1 MDKITKEL
9 YIDFTSL
16 EISDFSKKYCHSKIY
31 QFKKRLQENRSLPYT
46 VIPPN
51 TPVLK
56 IKFKDG
62 KIKKY
67 KSLSTLTEN
76 LHYIKAL
83 NKSISY
89 DSMLCASAWL
99 LYNFY
104 DVQMDA
110 IQKDFVVAQSIK
122 VAECKDCKFD
132 VDDRKFMVNKNYDWP
147 AMGIYDEKQKI
158 ALCRRM
164 YNGELFRKYY
174 DRSKSDSEN
183 IEYMIQMGMDISR
196 MTYYRLKKDNTPKPT
211 SDERLRIFGY
221 YCNSRTKEEI
231 MSMMGI
237 SRKTYYRLKKE
248 FENRNDTFD
257 TNKSLQN
264 TENQYSYK
272 DDVDTFDTTENRNDT
287 FENQIAPKD
296 AKNENRNDTFDTNK
310 SLQNTENQYSY
321 KDDVDTFDTASS
333 DNTKVCQKYHL
344 GNNIIINNII
354 REKSEEKNES
364 SIPSDYK
371 PIIEKENIKDESFK
385 LFTKEKATTCVS
397 GGGFSFS
404 NDDEQQNAIQDSNE
418 TAIQSESSLPS
429 DYKPIFDGIDDATK
443 KQILL
448 DNEKMKSDME
458 SVKDNPAIQDNFLNV
473 LDDIIKGW

>member
-16 EISDFSKKYCHSKIY
+16 EISDFNKKYCHSKIY

-174 DRSKSDSEN
+174 DRSKSDTEN
-183 IEYMIQMGMDISR
+183 LEYMVKMGMDISR
-196 MTYYRLKKDNTPKPT
+196 RTYFYLKRDNTPKPT

-221 YCNSRTKEEI
+221 YCDSRTKEEM

-237 SRKTYYRLKKE
+237 SQATYYRLKKE
-248 FENRNDTFD
+248 FENRNCTFENTENRNCTFENQTATKDTKNENRNCTFE
-257 TNKSLQN
+257 KIESLQN

-272 DDVDTFDTTENRNDT
+272 DNVCT
-287 FENQIAPKD
+287 FEN
-296 AKNENRNDTFDTNK
+296 ECDTNTDF
-310 SLQNTENQYSY
+310 S
-321 KDDVDTFDTASS
+321 
-333 DNTKVCQKYHL
+333 QKCNL

-354 REKSEEKNES
+354 REKSEEENES

-385 LFTKEKATTCVS
+385 LFTKQKATPYVR
-397 GGGFSFS
+397 GGGFCFS

-418 TAIQSESSLPS
+418 TAIQSESSLPP
-429 DYKPIFDGIDDATK
+429 DYKPIFDGIDDSTK